1 MINLDAGIIV
11 SFLLY
16 LSLMLFIGVYYYKR
30 TESLSDYILGG
41 RGLGAW
47 VTSLSAQA
55 SDMSGWLLLGLP
67 GYAYLAGYEA
77 FWLTIGLA
85 IGTYINWKFVAAKLR
100 DMSEAAD
107 NSITLPDYFESRFED
122 KSKLL
127 RVISAFFI
135 LLFFLIYT
143 SSGFVAGAKLFST
156 VFGFSYYTALFV
168 GVLVIIGYTF
178 MGGFMAVS
186 MTDFFQGILMFI
198 AVLLVPV
205 LAIGSVGGPEGMIE
219 KVGAINENLLSAF
232 TSADGS
238 SVTLISILSLLAW
251 GLGYYGQPHILARFM
266 AIKSSSMIN
275 KSRKIAMTWVIVSL
289 AASMMVGIIGLA
301 YYGNILEGADS
312 EKVFILLVN
321 DLFPSLL
328 AGIFLSAILAAVMST
343 ADSQLLV
350 ASSAISED
358 FYKVLF
364 RKNASDKELVL
375 VSRIAVIV
383 VAAIA
388 LVIAMDP
395 ESSVLELVAYA
406 WAGFGAAF
414 GPLVLFSIY
423 WKGMTRNGALAGLI
437 TGGLTVI
444 IWKNISGGIFELYE
458 LLPGF
463 LFASIVIYIVSKL
476 GVKPEYKILKSM
488 KQ

>member
-1 MINLDAGIIV
+1 MINLDIGIV
-11 SFLLY
+11 ASFLLY
-16 LSLMLFIGVYYYKR
+16 LSLMLFIGIYYYSK
-30 TESLSDYILGG
+30 TKDLSDYILGG
-41 RGLGAW
+41 RGLGSW

-67 GYAYLAGYEA
+67 GYAYIAGFEA
-77 FWLTIGLA
+77 FWLTLGLG
-85 IGTYINWKFVAAKLR
+85 IGTYINWKFVAVKLR
-100 DMSEAAD
+100 DLSEAAE
-107 NSITLPDYFESRFED
+107 NSITMPDYFENRFED
-122 KSKLL
+122 KTKLL
-127 RVISAFFI
+127 RVLSAFFI
-135 LLFFLIYT
+135 LIFFLIYT

-156 VFGFSYYTALFV
+156 VFGFSYTIALLI
-168 GVLVIIGYTF
+168 GVLVIISYTF
-178 MGGFMAVS
+178 LGGFMAVS

-198 AVLLVPV
+198 AVILVPV
-205 LAIGSVGGPEGMIE
+205 LAISSVGGVSGAME
-219 KVGAINENLLSAF
+219 KIGNINPNLLSVVTT
-232 TSADGS
+232 TSGES
-238 SVTLISILSLLAW
+238 ITLISVLSLLAW

-266 AIKSSSMIN
+266 AIKSSGMLH
-275 KSRKIAMTWVIVSL
+275 KSRKIAMTWVIISL
-289 AASMMVGIIGLA
+289 AASVMVGLIGLA
-301 YYGNILEGADS
+301 YFGNVLEGADS

-321 DLFPSLL
+321 ALFPSLL

-364 RKNASDKELVL
+364 RKNASQKELVW
-375 VSRIAVIV
+375 VSRGAVIL
-383 VAAIA
+383 VALIAFFIA
-388 LVIAMDP
+388 LDP

-423 WKGMTRNGALAGLI
+423 WKRMTKNGALAGLI

-463 LFASIVIYIVSKL
+463 VAASLAIIVVTYL
-476 GVKPEYKILKSM
+476 GKQPDYKILKNM
-488 KQ
+488 

>member
-1 MINLDAGIIV
+1 
-11 SFLLY
+11 
-16 LSLMLFIGVYYYKR
+16 
-30 TESLSDYILGG
+30 
-41 RGLGAW
+41 
-47 VTSLSAQA
+47 
-55 SDMSGWLLLGLP
+55 
-67 GYAYLAGYEA
+67 
-77 FWLTIGLA
+77 
-85 IGTYINWKFVAAKLR
+85 
-100 DMSEAAD
+100 
-107 NSITLPDYFESRFED
+107 
-122 KSKLL
+122 
-127 RVISAFFI
+127 
-135 LLFFLIYT
+135 
-143 SSGFVAGAKLFST
+143 
-156 VFGFSYYTALFV
+156 
-168 GVLVIIGYTF
+168 
-178 MGGFMAVS
+178 
-186 MTDFFQGILMFI
+186 
-198 AVLLVPV
+198 
-205 LAIGSVGGPEGMIE
+205 
-219 KVGAINENLLSAF
+219 
-232 TSADGS
+232 
-238 SVTLISILSLLAW
+238 
-251 GLGYYGQPHILARFM
+251 
-266 AIKSSSMIN
+266 
-275 KSRKIAMTWVIVSL
+275 MTWVVISL

-301 YYGNILEGADS
+301 YYGNILEGAES

-358 FYKVLF
+358 FYKVLI
-364 RKNASDKELVL
+364 RKNASEKELVL

-414 GPLVLFSIY
+414 GPLILFSIY

-463 LFASIVIYIVSKL
+463 LFASFVIYIVSKM
-476 GVKPEYKILKSM
+476 GTKPEYKILDEM
-488 KQ
+488 

>member
-1 MINLDAGIIV
+1 MINLDTGIIV
-11 SFLLY
+11 SFFLY
-16 LSLMLFIGVYYYKR
+16 LSLMLFIGVYYYRR
-30 TESLSDYILGG
+30 TKNLSDYILGG

-67 GYAYLAGYEA
+67 GYVYLAGYEA

-85 IGTYINWKFVAAKLR
+85 VGTYINWKFVAAKLR

-127 RVISAFFI
+127 RVISAVFI

-156 VFGFSYYTALFV
+156 VFGLSYYTALFV

-205 LAIGSVGGPEGMIE
+205 LALEAVGGPSGMVE
-219 KVGAINENLLSAF
+219 KVGAVNENLLSPL
-232 TSADGS
+232 TTADGS
-238 SVTLISILSLLAW
+238 SITLISTLSLLAW

-266 AIKSSSMIN
+266 AIKSSSLIN
-275 KSRKIAMTWVIVSL
+275 KSRKIAMTWVVISL

-301 YYGNILEGADS
+301 YYGNILEGAES

-358 FYKVLF
+358 FYKVLI
-364 RKNASDKELVL
+364 RKNASEKELVL

-414 GPLVLFSIY
+414 GPLILFSIY

-463 LFASIVIYIVSKL
+463 LFASFVIYIVSKM
-476 GVKPEYKILKSM
+476 GTKPEYKILDEM
-488 KQ
+488 